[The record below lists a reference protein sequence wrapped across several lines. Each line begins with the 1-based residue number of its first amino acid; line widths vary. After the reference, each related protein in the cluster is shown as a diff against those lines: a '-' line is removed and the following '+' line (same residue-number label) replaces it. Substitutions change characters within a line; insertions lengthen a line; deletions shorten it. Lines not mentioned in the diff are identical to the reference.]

1 MYLKRSDGDG
11 LWLYHTH
18 GIANPLYINRNVKT
32 IIGNF
37 YTDYMLTLYFGYNG
51 IMNKSM
57 TNFAVSF
64 YFLKCDYEKI

>member
-1 MYLKRSDGDG
+1 
-11 LWLYHTH
+11 
-18 GIANPLYINRNVKT
+18 
-32 IIGNF
+32 
-37 YTDYMLTLYFGYNG
+37 MLTLYFGYNG